1 MEDPELVEVEASA
14 QNASTKAVLQKEK
27 AVEEAWPE
35 VLSRRMNLIALEE
48 PMENLLRD

>member
-1 MEDPELVEVEASA
+1 MNSKFLLA

-35 VLSRRMNLIALEE
+35 VLPRRLNLIALEE
-48 PMENLLRD
+48 PAENLLRD